1 MSTLNSK
8 IILCNNIKLDKN
20 YANVLSYSESNMLDL
35 CSNNAVASANN
46 YSFIRESGALLVE
59 IPYGTCLQCN
69 YMAYQNTDY
78 SGKWFFA
85 FIDKVEYVSEKTTR
99 ILYTVD
105 SWSTWYSYWNLNSV
119 FVHKEHVSDDT
130 PGLHTLPENV
140 DTGEYVSV
148 GSVESVASRD
158 YFICVCATKDPS
170 GVTSDTPGI
179 IVNGLYNGLG
189 YYLSRGNDHGGGT
202 GQASIKTNTNLLIY
216 KYGVTEGLSQDDIV
230 SVFLVPRGIID
241 ETKINWESMQTDPG
255 TIAFDVGR
263 VDDNFSAGILE
274 RYLIEKPTTL
284 DGNYTPKNKKLLC
297 WPFRYMLADNNAG
310 MTVIYRYEDFAVDP
324 ESPRFINFKSYGAI
338 SPGCAIRC
346 VPQRYK
352 GKTENFTE
360 SINYG
365 KFPVCAWTKDTYLNW
380 MTQMGINNQ
389 ADAGAGILK
398 IAASPLLGKLS
409 GVEAGSDSF
418 FNGAEDIFNAWEEER
433 LQEFAPNQAMGN
445 TNNGDVNF
453 PLGLTNIT
461 FTHMSIKNEYAVILD
476 QLFNR
481 FGYTVRAIKT
491 PNITGRP
498 YWNFVKTGAEEKTVY
513 GSIPQMYIDQI
524 NNAFSRGV
532 TIWHN
537 HANIGNF
544 SLDNSI

>member
-8 IILCNNIKLDKN
+8 IILCHNIKMDKN
-20 YANVLSYSESNMLDL
+20 YSNVLSYSESDMLEL
-35 CSNNAVASANN
+35 CQNNAVASAND
-46 YSFIRESGALLVE
+46 YSFVRENGTILMEV
-59 IPYGTCLQCN
+59 PYSTVLQCN
-69 YMAYQNTDY
+69 YMAYQNKDY

-85 FIDKVEYVSEKTTR
+85 FIDKIEYVSNKSTR
-99 ILYTVD
+99 ILFTVD

-130 PGLHTLPENV
+130 MGLHTLPENV

-148 GSVESVASRD
+148 GSVESVVARD

-170 GVTSDTPGI
+170 GDQSDTPGT

-202 GQASIKTNTNLLIY
+202 GNVTIKNNTNLLIY
-216 KYGVTEGLSQDDIV
+216 KYGVTQGLSQDDIV

-241 ETKINWESMQTDPG
+241 ETKITWESIQIDPG
-255 TIAFDVGR
+255 TLPFDVGR
-263 VDDNFSAGILE
+263 ISDNFTAGVLE

-284 DGNYTPKNKKLLC
+284 DGDYVPKNKKLLC
-297 WPFRYMLADNNAG
+297 WPFRYMLADNNSG
-310 MTVIYRYEDFAVDP
+310 TTVIYRYEDFAIDEEIP
-324 ESPRFINFKSYGAI
+324 NHIKFKSYGAI
-338 SPGCAIRC
+338 SPGCSIRS
-346 VPQRYK
+346 VPQKYK
-352 GKTENFTE
+352 GKEENFTE
-360 SINYG
+360 SISYG

-380 MTQMGINNQ
+380 MTQMGINNM
-389 ADAGAGILK
+389 ANAGAGIIK
-398 IAASPLLGKLS
+398 IGISPLVGKYAGIES
-409 GVEAGSDSF
+409 GVQSVA
-418 FNGAEDIFNAWEEER
+418 NGVEDIYNAWQEER

-453 PLGLTNIT
+453 PLGLSNIT

-481 FGYTVRAIKT
+481 FGYTVRAIKY

-498 YWNFVKTGAEEKTVY
+498 YWNFVQTGSEEKTVY
-513 GSIPQMYIDQI
+513 GSIPQNYIDEI

-537 HANIGNF
+537 HNNMGNF